1 MKRNKKLV
9 DLLVLS
15 FLMSVPVFAF
25 DFPFTSHD
33 YGHITST
40 YETEYRI
47 GVTLFLLPERD
58 KSNHA
63 GVTTADGITVENQ
76 F

>member
-15 FLMSVPVFAF
+15 FLMSVPVFASG
-25 DFPFTSHD
+25 FPFTSHD

-40 YETEYRI
+40 YETEYRT